1 MIKLIVCY
9 NPCTYMSTGIA
20 NCLFLLK
27 PHMHAGMN
35 CYNLQDS
42 TDQYNF
48 VSIHREQTSYNQYEK
63 EKNSRGSEQ
72 EYLTKYKNS
81 YVASIYI

>member
-1 MIKLIVCY
+1 
-9 NPCTYMSTGIA
+9 MSTGTA

-48 VSIHREQTSYNQYEK
+48 VTFTENGLLIINMRKKTIQEEANKSI
-63 EKNSRGSEQ
+63 
-72 EYLTKYKNS
+72 
-81 YVASIYI
+81 